1 MSLIGLVI
9 FSTHGL
15 TIAQPNS
22 TIPDT
27 FSPIQPNLTTPNTQ
41 PNLTTPNTQ
50 PNLTTPNTQPNL
62 ITPNTQPNLITP
74 NTQPNLTTPNT
85 QPNLITPNTVISNQ
99 QTDVSN
105 PSSSITETVNEVLSG
120 SIDGM
125 IGDTVD
131 MLTSNTANPGQTAD
145 KSNLEEEIPSSL
157 TLGKNNQT
165 IVQDL
170 PVEIKV
176 IGNGSNST
184 QNISNVLQPSNQSAR
199 DSVDQIKQSFQKSM
213 YNSTI
218 AQSFD
223 NNSFTKLADQNTF
236 DNLIYKMKNILDT
249 DLFK

>member
-1 MSLIGLVI
+1 MSRNFKLYYVYIISLISFVL
-9 FSTHGL
+9 FATNGL
-15 TIAQPNS
+15 TNGQPNL
-22 TIPDT
+22 TAPN
-27 FSPIQPNLTTPNTQ
+27 IQPNLTTPNIQ
-41 PNLTTPNTQ
+41 PNLTTANSL
-50 PNLTTPNTQPNL
+50 LTE
-62 ITPNTQPNLITP
+62 
-74 NTQPNLTTPNT
+74 
-85 QPNLITPNTVISNQ
+85 Q
-99 QTDVSN
+99 QTLAST

-125 IGDTVD
+125 MGDTVD

-145 KSNLEEEIPSSL
+145 KSSLEEEIPSSL
-157 TLGKNNQT
+157 NLGKNNQT

-170 PVEIKV
+170 PVELKV
-176 IGNGSNST
+176 IGNASNST
-184 QNISNVLQPSNQSAR
+184 QNISNLLQPSNQSAR

-236 DNLIYKMKNILDT
+236 DNLIYKMKNLLDT

>member
-1 MSLIGLVI
+1 MSTNFRLYYVYIISLTGLVF

-15 TIAQPNS
+15 TFAQPNL

-41 PNLTTPNTQ
+41 PNLTTPNT
-50 PNLTTPNTQPNL
+50 
-62 ITPNTQPNLITP
+62 
-74 NTQPNLTTPNT
+74 
-85 QPNLITPNTVISNQ
+85 VISNQ
-99 QTDVSN
+99 QTEVSN

-131 MLTSNTANPGQTAD
+131 MLTSNTANPEQTAD
-145 KSNLEEEIPSSL
+145 KSSLEEEIPSSL
-157 TLGKNNQT
+157 NLGKNNQT

-170 PVEIKV
+170 PVETKV
-176 IGNGSNST
+176 LGNASNST
-184 QNISNVLQPSNQSAR
+184 QNISNVIQPSNQSAL

-223 NNSFTKLADQNTF
+223 NNSFTKLGDQNTF